1 MAKVRITALIF
12 ILMGILAATITDAEA
27 QRRVTYQQLKAQN
40 QAPGLYV
47 DHNVLP
53 AESGTDNVWINF
65 RFGYEV
71 LNFRQRSGSTERFEA
86 TAELSVRIFEIGDET
101 DLDVIRDQP
110 PLQTLSWS
118 GNARTESFE
127 STRSAT
133 EFLNGNLSLQ
143 LPPGRYAYSPAI
155 TIDGRNVPL
164 RRNLRTFVVPD
175 FESNKNLPVY
185 FTEYSEDKSGNDLKL
200 VNYGRSVLYA
210 EDFNALFIIPDP
222 DRSYTV
228 LVQQLNIANGDTTV
242 TDTVFEHQINNE
254 ELRQVSGI
262 RLRTDSNAS
271 PFLRLQAND
280 NSSLTLAH
288 LTIPNRRF
296 QNDSFRIRLMDAD
309 VTVASRYFRSLWIDI
324 PTSLLNVDVAI
335 SMMQIILESE
345 DFRMLRRGNEQERI
359 RKFREFWSERDPD
372 PETDYNPLMVE
383 FFKRVDI
390 AFDRF
395 TSPNA
400 PGFETDQGRIYIR
413 HGEPDDITRRLPS
426 GRPAVEVWTYS
437 NREFTFEATSGF
449 GEYRLLNRSQR

>member
-1 MAKVRITALIF
+1 MAIVRITALIF

-71 LNFRQRSGSTERFEA
+71 LNFRQRSGSSERFEA

-228 LVQQLNIANGDTTV
+228 LVQQLNVANGDTTV
-242 TDTVFEHQINNE
+242 TDTVFEHQIKSE

-271 PFLRLQAND
+271 PFLRLQTND

-288 LTIPNRRF
+288 LTIPNRKF
-296 QNDSFRIRLMDAD
+296 QNDSFRIRLMDGD

-359 RKFREFWSERDPD
+359 RKFREFWSERDPE

-413 HGEPDDITRRLPS
+413 HGEPDDITRRLPP